1 MICHGKTE
9 TSANTFLLTDCQ
21 GLQSYFESGGGGGLT
36 SDSKWGV
43 GGELKT
49 LFLSIIETSPRKALI
64 ASSLQEL
71 EACLSLYIFNYQCA
85 PSAVGS
91 CQH

>member
-1 MICHGKTE
+1 MVKQKHLQIL
-9 TSANTFLLTDCQ
+9 SFLLIVRDRRVT
-21 GLQSYFESGGGGGLT
+21 LKVEGGGLT

-43 GGELKT
+43 GGGLKT

-71 EACLSLYIFNYQCA
+71 EACLSLYISNYQCA